1 LFILIFNAFFKSF
14 IHCISIIFIP
24 ELLPYLPHPY
34 PLNYT
39 HSTLHHLFFFFFFFF
54 GIQVQFMLPIY
65 TFGYVVIYSTVIHI
79 IITMFFKK
87 KSLSCSYWLPSSS
100 ASSRK
105 MCPTTITPHCIV
117 IIFELVQVLHML
129 QHLGEVHMSN

>member
-1 LFILIFNAFFKSF
+1 MHSLRVSYIVFRLYSSLNSSHIYP
-14 IHCISIIFIP
+14 IH
-24 ELLPYLPHPY
+24 
-34 PLNYT
+34 T
-39 HSTLHHLFFFFFFFF
+39 HSTIPTQLYIIFFFFFFFFF